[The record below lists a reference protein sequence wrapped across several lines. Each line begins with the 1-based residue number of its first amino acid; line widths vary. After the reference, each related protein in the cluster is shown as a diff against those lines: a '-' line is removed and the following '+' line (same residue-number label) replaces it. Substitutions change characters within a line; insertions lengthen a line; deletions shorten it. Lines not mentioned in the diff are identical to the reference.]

1 MGYIEEIRELV
12 GHRPLILVG
21 ALVIVVN
28 EKKEILLQQR
38 TSPYGIWGIP
48 GGLMELGESVE
59 ETGRR
64 ELFEETGIT
73 VGKLNLIDIFSG
85 SEYFVKCANGDEF
98 YSVTMAYYSDEIIN
112 GKLINNEEEALELRY
127 FKIDEIPTEM
137 VKSHRKIIEVFR
149 NILVNGN

>member
-1 MGYIEEIRELV
+1 
-12 GHRPLILVG
+12 
-21 ALVIVVN
+21 
-28 EKKEILLQQR
+28 
-38 TSPYGIWGIP
+38 
-48 GGLMELGESVE
+48 MELGESVE

-85 SEYFVKCANGDEF
+85 SEYFVKCTNGDEF

-112 GKLINNEEEALELRY
+112 GKLINNEDEALELRY

>member
-1 MGYIEEIRELV
+1 MGYIEEIRVLV

-28 EKKEILLQQR
+28 ENKEILLQQR

-64 ELFEETGIT
+64 ELFEETGIII
-73 VGKLNLIDIFSG
+73 GKMNLIDVFSG
-85 SEYFVKCANGDEF
+85 SEYFVKCVNGDEF
-98 YSVTMAYYSDEIIN
+98 YSVTTAYYSDEIIN
-112 GKLINNEEEALELRY
+112 GKLINNEEEALELKY
-127 FKIDEIPTEM
+127 FEIDKIPREM

>member
-85 SEYFVKCANGDEF
+85 SEYFVKCANSDEF
-98 YSVTMAYYSDEIIN
+98 YSVTMAYYSDEIIK

-127 FKIDEIPTEM
+127 FKIDGKILM
-137 VKSHRKIIEVFR
+137 KSTNQVLF
-149 NILVNGN
+149 VV

>member
-28 EKKEILLQQR
+28 DSKEILLQQR

-112 GKLINNEEEALELRY
+112 GKLINDENEALELRY
-127 FKIDEIPTEM
+127 FKIDKIPTEM

>member
-21 ALVIVVN
+21 VLVIVVN
-28 EKKEILLQQR
+28 EDKEILLQQR

-64 ELFEETGIT
+64 ELFEETGVT
-73 VGKLNLIDIFSG
+73 VGKLNFIDVFSG

-98 YSVTMAYYSDEIIN
+98 YSVTMAYYSDEIIK
-112 GKLINNEEEALELRY
+112 GKLINDEDEALELRY
-127 FKIDEIPTEM
+127 FKIDKIPTEM

-149 NILVNGN
+149 NVLVNGN

>member
-21 ALVIVVN
+21 VLVIVVN
-28 EKKEILLQQR
+28 EDKEILLQQR

-64 ELFEETGIT
+64 ELFEETGVT
-73 VGKLNLIDIFSG
+73 VGKLNFIDVFSG

-98 YSVTMAYYSDEIIN
+98 YSVTLAYYSDEIIE
-112 GKLINNEEEALELRY
+112 GKLINDEDEALELRY
-127 FKIDEIPTEM
+127 FKIDKIPTEM